1 MGSSVRR
8 KGLSAFCLLGL
19 ALMPVGALA
28 QEASAQPPAQ
38 SPVQSPA
45 REPFPFD
52 WLRHDAAPST
62 RAAGPTIYP
71 PVESLNDQKRRQ
83 QIEPAMEEPRA
94 MAAPAEASI
103 ESAPLPEPETVRVES
118 GASSQTQAPTP
129 ASRPAAFPAKAK
141 PAPAM
146 DAVEIMNSRSVT
158 LNELKLVSLK
168 DSRKPFIVRPSLKPG
183 QSLTVEIPR
192 DWGCLFLVW
201 TQFSEEPSEQHD
213 GVDLCGDRKINL
225 VN

>member
-94 MAAPAEASI
+94 MAAPTEASI
-103 ESAPLPEPETVRVES
+103 ESAPLPEPETVRAEA
-118 GASSQTQAPTP
+118 GGSSQTQAPIP
-129 ASRPAAFPAKAK
+129 ASRPAAFPAKPK

-146 DAVEIMNSRSVT
+146 DSVEIMNSRSVT